1 MSNLPE
7 LEINTRLEIEVDDDE
22 FGGRYFSRVMD
33 INSKELRIMAVAVQ
47 GVSIQLRV
55 NTPIYIS
62 YVGERAMYG
71 FRSIVKQ
78 RFHDVLA
85 GYIVEL
91 PKDVDRIQRREYVR
105 LEVQTSFRYRIFAEP
120 GDSQPAPRPF
130 EKSYIV
136 DISGGGVRF
145 FSEEVITVGTVLE
158 MRLGIEGIERDI
170 VVGRVVRCR
179 ERVEGG
185 YEIGVSFEAVSPAT
199 QDQIIS
205 WIFNKQRELR
215 KKGLA

>member
-7 LEINTRLEIEVDDDE
+7 LEINTRLEIEVEDADY
-22 FGGRYFSRVMD
+22 GGKYLSRVMD
-33 INSKELRIMAVAVQ
+33 VNSRELRIMSVASQ
-47 GVSIQLRV
+47 GITIPLRV
-55 NTPIYIS
+55 NTPLYIT

-71 FRSIVKQ
+71 FRSIIRQ

-85 GYIVEL
+85 GYIVEM
-91 PKDVDRIQRREYVR
+91 PNRVDRIQRREYVR
-105 LEVQTSFRYRIFAEP
+105 LEVQTNFRYRIFAEP
-120 GDSQPAPRPF
+120 GDPQPTPRPF
-130 EKSYIV
+130 EKSYII

-145 FSEEVITVGTVLE
+145 FAEEVIAAGTILE
-158 MRLGIEGIERDI
+158 MRLGIEGIEREI
-170 VVGRVVRCR
+170 VVGKVVRCR

-205 WIFNKQRELR
+205 WIFDKQRELR